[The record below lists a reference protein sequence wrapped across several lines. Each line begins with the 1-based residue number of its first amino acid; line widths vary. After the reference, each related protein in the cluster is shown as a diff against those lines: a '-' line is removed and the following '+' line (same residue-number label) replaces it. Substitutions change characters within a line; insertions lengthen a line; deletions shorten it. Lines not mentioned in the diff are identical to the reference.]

1 MPASID
7 HGRPACCAAFGN
19 GLIRKSRIASAHIS
33 VSEDWWRVKIP
44 VDGQTIDSIDFGFSL
59 ALRTNRSCEI
69 RIESDFEVNEANLV
83 FPFGPD
89 FEAWTIA
96 GLDGMRVVSVA
107 GGGLAVCD

>member
-1 MPASID
+1 
-7 HGRPACCAAFGN
+7 
-19 GLIRKSRIASAHIS
+19 
-33 VSEDWWRVKIP
+33 VKTPI
-44 VDGQTIDSIDFGFSL
+44 DGQTIDSIDFGFSV

-69 RIESDFEVNEANLV
+69 RIESAFEGNEANLV
-83 FPFGPD
+83 VSFGPD